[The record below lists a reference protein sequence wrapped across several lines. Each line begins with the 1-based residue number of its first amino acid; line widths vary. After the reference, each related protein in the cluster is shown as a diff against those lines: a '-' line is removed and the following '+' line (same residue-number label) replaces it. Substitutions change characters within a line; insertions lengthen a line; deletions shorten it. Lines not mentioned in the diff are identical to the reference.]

1 MGGTKANFIGFCGLK
16 STQVCISPGEWDIN
30 ANGVKVRGISGLDHI
45 LIVGERDVADTLS
58 DNDLLKAF
66 KERRTDGKSRT
77 PFSQSN
83 F

>member
-1 MGGTKANFIGFCGLK
+1 MGGTKADFIGACGLK
-16 STQVCISPGEWDIN
+16 GTQVCISLGEWDIN
-30 ANGVKVRGISGLDHI
+30 ANAVKVRAISGLDHI
-45 LIVGERDVADTLS
+45 LIVGKGDVADTHS

-66 KERRTDGKSRT
+66 IKRRTDGKSRT